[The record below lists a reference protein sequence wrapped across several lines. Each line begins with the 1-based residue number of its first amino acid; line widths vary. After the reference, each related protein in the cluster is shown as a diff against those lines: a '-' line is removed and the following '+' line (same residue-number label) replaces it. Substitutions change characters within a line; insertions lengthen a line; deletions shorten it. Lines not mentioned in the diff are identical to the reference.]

1 VTLVSDHRRVAERTS
16 SGEFVRALAIFVV
29 LASCLLQESGLFEE
43 VFVTYDA
50 EICLCYSGA
59 SYRFGVFERVLVL
72 VIDLCLHETSQ
83 SWAVSVGEPLP
94 AGRIHRHP
102 SS

>member
-1 VTLVSDHRRVAERTS
+1 MTLVSDHRRVAERTS
-16 SGEFVRALAIFVV
+16 SGEFVRALAILVV

-43 VFVTYDA
+43 VFATYDA
-50 EICLCYSGA
+50 ETCLCYSGA
-59 SYRFGVFERVLVL
+59 NYQFGVFERVLVL

-83 SWAVSVGEPLP
+83 SWAVSVGERLP
-94 AGRIHRHP
+94 AYMIHRHP